1 MAERQLKAG
10 VAGLGLGAARIVR
23 EMELSPSFDL
33 YAAADIDP
41 DARQR
46 FHSVFPQARVYET
59 VEQLAADPEVEA
71 VWLSTPNRLHAEHTE
86 LLAAAGKHIMVQKPM
101 SVTLQEAERMCDAA
115 DRNNVKLL
123 TGHSQAYSTWVRLAR
138 QIVRSGELGKLRAV
152 NVIAY
157 NSWLMSTRKFED
169 LDPGEG
175 GGIVYRNAPHQID
188 CIRLIGG
195 GLLKSVRGAAGQWM
209 EERPYP
215 GYYAAYM
222 EFVDGTPAVAIQ
234 NSFGYF
240 NAQEMIPDG
249 AKPEQNKSAKTGA
262 IRKGLRDGTRD
273 EAAEYQKL
281 GIGRAQDFG
290 AAALDPK
297 GDWLGAWYADDLGI
311 ALISCEGGDIRQ
323 SPNGIFVYDDSGVR
337 EYKIARGASPSTWY
351 LQLRELYNVVAL
363 GQKDF
368 HNGRWGMATLEAAL
382 AITESARSGADVQLT
397 HQVEMGDDYDIAYA
411 VEPEEIVRLA

>member
-1 MAERQLKAG
+1 
-10 VAGLGLGAARIVR
+10 
-23 EMELSPSFDL
+23 MELSPSFDL

>member
-1 MAERQLKAG
+1 VAERRLRAG

-23 EMELSPSFDL
+23 EMEMSPQYDL
-33 YAAADIDP
+33 YAAADTDP

-46 FHSVFPQARVYET
+46 FHSVFPHAKVYET
-59 VEQLAADPEVEA
+59 VDALAADPEVEA
-71 VWLSTPNRLHAEHTE
+71 VWLSTPNRTHAEHTE
-86 LLAAAGKHIMVQKPM
+86 VLARAGKHIMVQKPM
-101 SVTLQEAERMCDAA
+101 SVTLEQAERMCDAA
-115 DRNNVKLL
+115 DRYGVKLL

-138 QIVRSGELGKLRAV
+138 QIVRSGELGRLGAI

-157 NSWLMSTRKFED
+157 NGWLMSTRKLED

-195 GLLKSVRGAAGQWM
+195 GMLKSVRGSASEWM
-209 EERPYP
+209 TERPYP

-222 EFVDGTPAVAIQ
+222 EFQDGTPAVAIQ

-249 AKPEQNKSAKTGA
+249 ASPEQNKSARTGK
-262 IRKGLRDGTRD
+262 IRGQLRDGTRN

-281 GIGRAQDFG
+281 GIGRDRDFG
-290 AAALDPK
+290 AAALDPQ
-297 GDWLGAWYADDLGI
+297 GGWMGAWYADDLGI
-311 ALISCEGGDIRQ
+311 ALISCERGDIRQ
-323 SPNGIFVYDDSGVR
+323 SPNGIYVYDDSGVR
-337 EYKIARGASPSTWY
+337 EYRIARGASPSTWY
-351 LQLRELYNVVAL
+351 LQLRELYNVVVL
-363 GQKDF
+363 GQRDF

-382 AITESARSGADVQLT
+382 AITESARTRCDVELS
-397 HQVEMGDDYDIAYA
+397 HQTEMSDDYDTAYA
-411 VEPEEIVRLA
+411 VTPEEIVQLA

>member
-1 MAERQLKAG
+1 VAERRLKAG

-33 YAAADIDP
+33 YAAADNDP

-46 FHSVFPQARVYET
+46 FHSVFPDARVYET

-71 VWLSTPNRLHAEHTE
+71 VWLSTPNRLHAEHTRI
-86 LLAAAGKHIMVQKPM
+86 LADAGKHIMVQKPM
-101 SVTLQEAERMCDAA
+101 SVTLKDAELMCEAA
-115 DRNNVKLL
+115 DRNHVKLL

-138 QIVRSGELGKLRAV
+138 QIVRSGELGRLCAI
-152 NVIAY
+152 NVLAY
-157 NSWLMSTRKFED
+157 NGWLMSTRKLED
-169 LDPGEG
+169 LDPSEG

-195 GLLKSVRGAAGQWM
+195 GMLKTVRGTAARWM
-209 EERPYP
+209 AERPYP

-222 EFVDGTPAVAIQ
+222 EFTDGTPAVAIQ

-249 AKPEQNKSAKTGA
+249 ATPRQNKSAKTGT
-262 IRKGLRDGTRD
+262 IRKALRDGTRN
-273 EAAEYQKL
+273 ETAEYQKL
-281 GIGRAQDFG
+281 GIGRPQDFG
-290 AAALDPK
+290 AAALDPQ
-297 GDWLGAWYADDLGI
+297 GGWLGAWYADDLGI
-311 ALISCEGGDIRQ
+311 ALISCERGDIRQ
-323 SPNGIFVYDDSGVR
+323 SPNGIFVYDDGGVR
-337 EYKIARGASPSTWY
+337 EYRIARGASPSTWY
-351 LQLRELYNVVAL
+351 LQLCELYNVVVL

-382 AITESARSGADVQLT
+382 AIAQSAKTRAEVELT
-397 HQVEMGDDYDIAYA
+397 HQVEMGDGYDAAYA
-411 VEPEEIVRLA
+411 VQPEEIVQLA